1 MRTLEVLTNFLS
13 LHNTISDG
21 TAEALASLLLVP
33 VITSTIQETVSRFES
48 VVDGLNIG
56 LTLINLDDKLVYARQ
71 RSWIS

>member
-33 VITSTIQETVSRFES
+33 VITSTIQETVPRFEG

-56 LTLINLDDKLVYARQ
+56 LTL
-71 RSWIS
+71 S